1 MKGIM
6 KTHRETKLF
15 SFPLPDSDG
24 AILSD
29 LVNETGAS
37 KAELI
42 RKGIKIIYSMVK
54 ETKSDIWKEA
64 EKQAKQ
70 GKIPNLDHLKEGYAL
85 ELERRLNSMMYHECR
100 KKTNAKHP

>member
-6 KTHRETKLF
+6 KTQRETKLF
-15 SFPLPDSDG
+15 SFPLPEDDRE
-24 AILSD
+24 ILLD
-29 LVNETGAS
+29 LVKETGVTR
-37 KAELI
+37 AELI

-64 EKQAKQ
+64 EKQARQ

-100 KKTNAKHP
+100 SKTNAKHP